1 MTGCPRSPP
10 GSTPAAVAADII
22 SFYSIVRAMQP
33 AGPPDDTR
41 MIEPARR
48 SRSSSSIKR
57 PKEDS
62 DERSP
67 RGDGSDETSDE
78 ESETEDATVI
88 ETWEPTDSADESLGG
103 FQQYIFGGDLYIEN
117 WIISPFSER
126 IVQKKPA
133 KNIHEQACEHIC
145 RLFDS
150 VYADRSGRKG
160 DPCDSIDKAAC
171 LCNSVQ
177 RIIRSQSRAGT

>member
-67 RGDGSDETSDE
+67 GGDGSDETSDE

-88 ETWEPTDSADESLGG
+88 ETWEPTDRADEFLGG
-103 FQQYIFGGDLYIEN
+103 FQQYIFGGDWYSYIEN
-117 WIISPFSER
+117 WIISPFSDR
-126 IVQKKPA
+126 IVQKTSK
-133 KNIHEQACEHIC
+133 KH
-145 RLFDS
+145 
-150 VYADRSGRKG
+150 
-160 DPCDSIDKAAC
+160 
-171 LCNSVQ
+171 
-177 RIIRSQSRAGT
+177 SRASWRTYLSAF